1 MCDFCVYLFFFF
13 SSRRRHTRCA
23 LVNGVQTCALPI
35 FNAVLSGLLGGSVN
49 LNAVD
54 YQGLAGV
61 NVSLGQLATAVG
73 VDVSDLSDPLALTTQ
88 TPVLSSVLNGLA
100 GSLSG
105 TTSTTVTNLLQN
117 LASAASGNSNGIP
130 LGNVLGTVDNVAAN
144 VPFVNLLDLIMA
156 LGAARDRKSVV

>member
-1 MCDFCVYLFFFF
+1 MRISDW
-13 SSRRRHTRCA
+13 SSDVCSSD
-23 LVNGVQTCALPI
+23 LVSGGVL
-35 FNAVLSGLLGGSVN
+35 NAVLSGLLGGSVN

-100 GSLSG
+100 GSLSEIG
-105 TTSTTVTNLLQN
+105 R
-117 LASAASGNSNGIP
+117 ASCRER
-130 LGNVLGTVDNVAAN
+130 VCQ
-144 VPFVNLLDLIMA
+144 
-156 LGAARDRKSVV
+156 SV